1 MFMIIMYNYLF
12 IIHNMNQPTLT
23 HTVSLPAPQ
32 KYPPMIGAHIAR
44 NTQPPTQYLGKG
56 RGYSTYYPML
66 F

>member
-1 MFMIIMYNYLF
+1 
-12 IIHNMNQPTLT
+12 MNQGSSPRII
-23 HTVSLPAPQ
+23 SLPPPQ
-32 KYPPMIGAHIAR
+32 KLPPMIGAHIAR